1 MKTNKIPCAVIKD
14 LLPSYTEDLTSPETG
29 ALVRKHLEE
38 CPDCKALYDAMD
50 AMEENF
56 PDQGR
61 ANCGNGGNTEKL
73 TVPPEIDYLK
83 KIRAAGRKKIIA
95 AVLAVVL
102 VAGAAV
108 LAKVYLYGSP
118 IEDFHM
124 TVSSQCAEA
133 VAASTESEE
142 AGGYEDFIIFSCW
155 IEKSRGQAFTHYK
168 IRETDEGK
176 EILLYAAPAS
186 IFHKDT
192 TMQIWIPIPVKTVN
206 SNIYVEDLQE
216 SITIKGD
223 TYGEHGWV
231 TKRAKELYAA
241 RNPYIGDISADQAIA
256 NILGIGEKLGSY
268 TSKLDTEEKDGYEY
282 PYGWELIFDRTWKK
296 AEIDANNEKMKNYG
310 YALIALIDNCGEI
323 SWTYT
328 GEDGESH
335 TQSVTLADWAKEYP
349 NDNINPGFRLGLKD
363 YSKYDYYVQ
372 ALIAK
377 LDL

>member
-1 MKTNKIPCAVIKD
+1 MKTSKIPCAVIKD
-14 LLPSYTEDLTSPETG
+14 LLPSYAENLTGEETG
-29 ALVRKHLEE
+29 ELVREHLEE
-38 CPDCKALYDAMD
+38 CPDCKAAYEAMRG
-50 AMEENF
+50 EIPQETGENS
-56 PDQGR
+56 GI
-61 ANCGNGGNTEKL
+61 AAE
-73 TVPPEIDYLK
+73 PPEIDYLK
-83 KIRAAGRKKIIA
+83 KIRNTGRKKIIA
-95 AVLAVVL
+95 AVLIVL
-102 VAGAAV
+102 LLAGAAV

-133 VAASTESEE
+133 SAESEE
-142 AGGYEDFIIFSCW
+142 TGESEEFMIFSCW

-168 IRETDEGK
+168 IRETGDGK
-176 EILLYAAPAS
+176 EIVLYAAPAS

-206 SNIYVEDLQE
+206 GNIYVEDLQE

-241 RNPYIGDISADQAIA
+241 RNPYIGAISADQEIA

-268 TSKLDTEEKDGYEY
+268 TSKLDTEEKEGYEY
-282 PYGWELIFDRTWKK
+282 PYGWELLFDRTWKE
-296 AEIDANNEKMKNYG
+296 AEIDANNEKMKHYG
-310 YALIALIDNCGEI
+310 YALLALIDNCGEI

-328 GEDGESH
+328 GEDGKTH
-335 TQSVTLADWAKEYP
+335 TQSVTLADWEKEYP
-349 NDNINPGFRLGLKD
+349 NDDTNPGFRLGLKD

-372 ALIAK
+372 TLLTK
-377 LDL
+377 LDI

>member
-29 ALVRKHLEE
+29 ELVREHLEE
-38 CPDCKALYDAMD
+38 CPTCKAACEAMGGEIPPGIRK
-50 AMEENF
+50 EENF
-56 PDQGR
+56 GIAAD
-61 ANCGNGGNTEKL
+61 L
-73 TVPPEIDYLK
+73 PEIDYLK
-83 KIRAAGRKKIIA
+83 KIRNTGRKKTIA
-95 AVLAVVL
+95 AVLAVAL
-102 VAGAAV
+102 LAGVAAF
-108 LAKVYLYGSP
+108 AKVYLYGSP

-133 VAASTESEE
+133 STESEE
-142 AGGYEDFIIFSCW
+142 AGESEEFMIFSCW

-168 IRETDEGK
+168 IRETGNGK
-176 EILLYAAPAS
+176 EVILYAAPAS
-186 IFHKDT
+186 VFHKDT
-192 TMQIWIPIPVKTVN
+192 TMQIWIPIPVKTVKG
-206 SNIYVEDLQE
+206 NIYVEDLQE

-223 TYGEHGWV
+223 TYGQHGWV

-282 PYGWELIFDRTWKK
+282 PYGWGLIFDRTWKE
-296 AEIDANNEKMKNYG
+296 AEIDANNEKMKNYA

-372 ALIAK
+372 ALITM
-377 LDL
+377 LDI